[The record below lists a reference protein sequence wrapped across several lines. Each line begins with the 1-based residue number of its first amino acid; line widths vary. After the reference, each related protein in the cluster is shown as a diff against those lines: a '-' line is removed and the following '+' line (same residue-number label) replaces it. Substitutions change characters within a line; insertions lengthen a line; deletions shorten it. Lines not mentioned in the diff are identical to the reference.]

1 MMFSVKVTL
10 LDKTTHSN
18 PYQLMAVKHLLGEAE
33 LFDGHQLPGVAAQ
46 EELEHRVE
54 TQQERLKDT

>member
-46 EELEHRVE
+46 EELEQRV
-54 TQQERLKDT
+54 